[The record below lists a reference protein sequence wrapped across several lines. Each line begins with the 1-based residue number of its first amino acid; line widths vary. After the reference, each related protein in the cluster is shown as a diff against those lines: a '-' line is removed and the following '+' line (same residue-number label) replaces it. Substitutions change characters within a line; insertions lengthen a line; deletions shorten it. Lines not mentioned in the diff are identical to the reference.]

1 LDAQPPAIVWEG
13 RAVCAHSDHSESLF
27 RRGLSSSMAPGAMWV
42 VNVHLEINRR
52 RTVTAESEIT
62 DDDGMTVAHR
72 TLVGADCDGL
82 ARAAGV
88 WASLVLDSELAHAA
102 AGVEAKEEPPTQT
115 EPDAHPEAPWPA
127 PALREEP
134 PAEADVF
141 YEHPESRRD
150 FEAGGAVFLMTGT
163 GGAAVGGASPFLTI
177 ESGHGIYLRPSLIF
191 GQSLTSLSPSV
202 DSRANVAAGRL
213 DACVRMPGLYTQH
226 RGIQLD
232 ACLGSD
238 VGALVIGG
246 TGKGNSGAPANDFAT
261 FYASV
266 GPSLEL
272 RGELGSSLSATL
284 RGLLGENFFNKG
296 FDDGTGAYVAPMPYT
311 GRVEL
316 AFSWGLR

>member
-1 LDAQPPAIVWEG
+1 
-13 RAVCAHSDHSESLF
+13 
-27 RRGLSSSMAPGAMWV
+27 MWV

-52 RTVTAESEIT
+52 HTVTAESEIT

-88 WASLVLDSELAHAA
+88 WASLVLDTEMTHAS
-102 AGVEAKEEPPTQT
+102 AGAEPKEEAEAELQKA
-115 EPDAHPEAPWPA
+115 EEAHPEAPWPA
-127 PALREEP
+127 PAAREEP
-134 PAEADVF
+134 PPEADVF
-141 YEHPESRRD
+141 YEHPEARRD
-150 FEAGGAVFLMTGT
+150 FEAGAAVFLMTGT

-177 ESGHGIYLRPSLIF
+177 EAGHGIYWRPSLVF
-191 GQSLTSLSPSV
+191 GQSLTSLSP
-202 DSRANVAAGRL
+202 DADARATVAAGRV

-238 VGALVIGG
+238 AGAMLVGG
-246 TGKGNSGAPANDFAT
+246 TGKGHAGAPTNDFST
-261 FYASV
+261 PYASV

-272 RGELGSSLSATL
+272 RGELGSSLSARL

-296 FDDGTGAYVAPMPYT
+296 FSDGAGSYVAPMPYT